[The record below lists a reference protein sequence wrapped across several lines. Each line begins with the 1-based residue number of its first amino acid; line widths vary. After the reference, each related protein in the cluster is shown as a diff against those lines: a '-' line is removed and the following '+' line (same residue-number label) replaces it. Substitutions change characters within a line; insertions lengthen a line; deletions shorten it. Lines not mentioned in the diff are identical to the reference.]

1 MLVLTK
7 QPKPQNEIPRRFNP
21 RTCASHGTRTHRSTH
36 RPRNQMRTLPINS
49 LPPLWWIRPWTTST
63 RLQSHLS
70 AVNELLARNID
81 RAEEAQQQAE
91 AIRLERDRA
100 IINANK
106 WRLKYEDEVARN
118 VVSNRLLNDIL
129 DNTAMDESLD
139 DFIGDS
145 DYLR

>member
-1 MLVLTK
+1 
-7 QPKPQNEIPRRFNP
+7 
-21 RTCASHGTRTHRSTH
+21 
-36 RPRNQMRTLPINS
+36 MRTLPINS